1 MKIYHTSSHTS
12 SLSNDITLIDR
23 KRKVSKYIDAAH
35 FLIDGKE
42 NAIVNRFTLKSKIY
56 EDIVCLT
63 LSISL
68 CLGEGEV
75 LRFAVLMMVQVCT
88 NLVRKVSFPL
98 SDEKNA
104 RFKLC
109 C

>member
-42 NAIVNRFTLKSKIY
+42 NAIVNRFTLKSKK
-56 EDIVCLT
+56 LRGH
-63 LSISL
+63 SL
-68 CLGEGEV
+68 LNFKHFIMFRRGRGFKIC
-75 LRFAVLMMVQVCT
+75 CT
-88 NLVRKVSFPL
+88 NDGSSLYQPCPQGFFSII
-98 SDEKNA
+98 
-104 RFKLC
+104 
-109 C
+109 

>member
-42 NAIVNRFTLKSKIY
+42 NAIVNRFTLKSKSY

-88 NLVRKVSFPL
+88 NLVRKVSVPF